1 MSPSHSSAK
10 PAVHGAWVAVIAA
23 FITYGSLYPFQFVAP
38 VSWTEARATFLN
50 GPRWWTSLSDV
61 VGNAL
66 LFLPLGLVISAGL
79 PPAHRTPLRL
89 IAITMLGI
97 GFALLLQVAQILV
110 PTRLAALSDVFW
122 NMVGFVA
129 GIGFGQAVDRLRV
142 TAKVRHFQPGMP
154 HLLVLFWLAAELAPL
169 VPAFDWQGAK
179 DALRSLRTVN
189 SFDWSVALASAAR
202 TLALGTIL
210 STMSDKRK
218 AVWLL
223 AATVL
228 AAVFLKPL
236 IVGQSLTVEDLAGY
250 SLGFAGW
257 LLASRWMREG
267 LDGIAATLLLVAYSI
282 DELRPFSLN
291 VSPTSM
297 NWIPFSAI
305 LTTMTSGSL
314 SSLFRSLFT
323 FATIGWVVCR
333 AGGMLMPTTVVIAI
347 WVGAFEAAQ
356 MWIVGRTA
364 DITESVL
371 VVVAGAMVALF
382 ARWQDSAL
390 PSPPPLAGV
399 CKQSP
404 PASFHTATERRPAYR
419 FAALLALWAAATYA
433 IAALLRMPGIPYNV
447 PEMFLGSGHAAFLAI
462 FVFAVFWVGAG
473 SAWLAAR
480 LPMSRLPILA
490 WPAYAFAAAMI
501 SLGLLYASVTDAR
514 IEKISGSNN
523 LWWFVTNKD
532 IWGVFAHW
540 LFAVVGQDVVSILE
554 RPVRYAALYIP
565 VPVFIAVALMLSARG
580 EDLRPT
586 RRQLAM
592 TVLSALPLL
601 WLCKGIAFDW
611 SSTDNLN
618 ELIARDG
625 EYGWGGGGYLYL
637 LLAVFAA
644 NVALL
649 TRVPI
654 RFLGIVTAVMATGFA
669 VVVGWEVLNLGL
681 EPHVEKY
688 GQIFSGAQFLLGPDR
703 KHTLSNAELF
713 ARWIVVYLP
722 AVILISAGSRIG
734 WPLLSRFPLPGR
746 FLERRAVPS
755 EGK

>member
-1 MSPSHSSAK
+1 MSPSQSAAK

-23 FITYGSLYPFQFVAP
+23 FITYGSLYPFKFVAP
-38 VSWTEARATFLN
+38 VSWTGAWATFLN

-79 PPAHRTPLRL
+79 PSAQRTPLRL
-89 IAITMLGI
+89 IVITLI
-97 GFALLLQVAQILV
+97 ATGFALLLQVAQILV
-110 PTRLAALSDVFW
+110 PTRSAAISDVFW
-122 NMVGFVA
+122 NTMGFLA
-129 GIGFGQAVDRLRV
+129 GIGFATALVRLRV
-142 TAKVRHFQPGMP
+142 RIKIRHFEPGMP
-154 HLLVLFWLAAELAPL
+154 HLLLVFWLAAELAPL
-169 VPAFDWQGAK
+169 VPAFDWQGVK
-179 DALRSLRTVN
+179 DALRALRTMH

-210 STMSDKRK
+210 NAMSDKRK
-218 AVWLL
+218 ATWPL
-223 AATVL
+223 AAIVM
-228 AAVFLKPL
+228 AAVLLKPL
-236 IVGQSLTVEDLAGY
+236 IVGQSLTVEDLSGY

-257 LLASRWMREG
+257 LLASRWMHEG
-267 LDGIAATLLLVAYSI
+267 LDGIAATLLLVTYSI
-282 DELRPFSLN
+282 DELRPFSLR
-291 VSPTSM
+291 VQPTSM
-297 NWIPFSAI
+297 NWVPFSSV
-305 LTTMTSGSL
+305 LTSMTSGSL

-323 FATIGWVVCR
+323 FATIGWLVCR
-333 AGGMLMPTTVVIAI
+333 SGGMLVPTTMIIAI
-347 WVGAFEAAQ
+347 WIGAFEAAQ

-371 VVVAGAMVALF
+371 VVVAGAIVATF
-382 ARWQDSAL
+382 ARWQGGAM
-390 PSPPPLAGV
+390 PSPAPLAGV
-399 CKQSP
+399 GRQLP
-404 PASFHTATERRPAYR
+404 PASFHTATEHRQVYR

-447 PEMFLGSGHAAFLAI
+447 PEMFLGSGHPAFLAI
-462 FVFAVFWVGAG
+462 FVLAVFWVGAG

-480 LPMSRLPILA
+480 VPISKLPVLA

-532 IWGVFAHW
+532 IWGVFARQ
-540 LFAVVGQDVVSILE
+540 LFAVVGQDIVSIFE

-565 VPVFIAVALMLSARG
+565 VPVFIAIALMLSARG
-580 EDLRPT
+580 ENPRPT
-586 RRQLAM
+586 RRRLAVIVFS
-592 TVLSALPLL
+592 VLPWL

-644 NVALL
+644 NVALW
-649 TRVPI
+649 TRVPT
-654 RFLGIVTAVMATGFA
+654 RLLGIVTAVTATGFA
-669 VVVGWEVLNLGL
+669 IVVGWQVLNLGL

-688 GQIFSGAQFLLGPDR
+688 GQVFSGAQFLLGPDR

-722 AVILISAGSRIG
+722 AVVLISAGARLG
-734 WPLLSRFPLPGR
+734 WPLLSWLRLPGR
-746 FLERRAVPS
+746 FPERPAAPS
-755 EGK
+755 ERI